1 MEVLTK
7 KVQKNIRRFSTIVVV
22 NILIIGICSAEIRE
36 ESILSRP
43 IIEGK
48 SIAGVNIG
56 DHESDIYKAIGF
68 PDKLESNFSTDPGL
82 EGKGLKLLIYGI
94 GEGGL
99 LLMYTRYQRVDAIW
113 LFGHPG
119 KSPYKG
125 RTKKGVGLGD
135 SSESVR
141 RKYGPPDQE
150 ETWLYKKYGIAFGVD
165 EKGTVGGILISK
177 PNTDLSDYMRMRP

>member
-56 DHESDIYKAIGF
+56 DHESDIDKAIGF
-68 PDKLESNFSTDPGL
+68 PDKLESDFSTDPGL
-82 EGKGLKLLIYGI
+82 EGKGLKLLIYGV
-94 GEGGL
+94 GQGGL
-99 LLMYTRYQRVDAIW
+99 LLMYTRYQQVDAIW
-113 LFGHPG
+113 LFGYPG
-119 KSPYKG
+119 KFPYKG
-125 RTKKGVGLGD
+125 KTTRGVGLGD
-135 SSESVR
+135 SSDSIKR
-141 RKYGPPDQE
+141 RYGPPDQDQE
-150 ETWLYKKYGIAFGVD
+150 GTWWYKKYGIAFGVD
-165 EKGTVGGILISK
+165 EKGIVGG
-177 PNTDLSDYMRMRP
+177 Y

>member
-1 MEVLTK
+1 MK
-7 KVQKNIRRFSTIVVV
+7 KTIRMIGSLLIIILINV
-22 NILIIGICSAEIRE
+22 LIIGICSSEIRDE
-36 ESILSRP
+36 AILSRP

-48 SIAGVNIG
+48 SIAGVNMG

-68 PDKLESNFSTDPGL
+68 PDKLESSFSTDPGL

-99 LLMYTRYQRVDAIW
+99 LLIYTRYQRVNAIW

-119 KSPYKG
+119 KSSYKG
-125 RTKKGVGLGD
+125 RTKRGVGLGD

-141 RKYGPPDQE
+141 IRYGPPDQE
-150 ETWLYKKYGIAFGVD
+150 ETWWYRKYGIAFGVD
-165 EKGTVGGILISK
+165 EKGAVGGILISK
-177 PNTDLSDYMRMRP
+177 PNTDLSGYMRMRP

>member
-1 MEVLTK
+1 MK
-7 KVQKNIRRFSTIVVV
+7 KVARIASRFLII
-22 NILIIGICSAEIRE
+22 ILISALFIGICNSEIRDE
-36 ESILSRP
+36 AILSRP

-48 SIAGVNIG
+48 SVAGVNIG

-82 EGKGLKLLIYGI
+82 EGKGLKLLMYGI

-99 LLMYTRYQRVDAIW
+99 LLIYTRYQRVKAIW
-113 LFGHPG
+113 LFSHPG
-119 KSPYKG
+119 KSSYKG
-125 RTKKGVGLGD
+125 RTNKGVGLGD

-141 RKYGPPDQE
+141 RRYGPPDQE
-150 ETWLYKKYGIAFGVD
+150 ETWWYKKYGIAFGVD

-177 PNTDLSDYMRMRP
+177 PNTDLSDYLRMKP

>member
-1 MEVLTK
+1 MRK
-7 KVQKNIRRFSTIVVV
+7 IIRMTGGFLII
-22 NILIIGICSAEIRE
+22 ILINALIMGICSSEIRDE
-36 ESILSRP
+36 TILSRP

-68 PDKLESNFSTDPGL
+68 PDKLESDFITDPGL

-99 LLMYTRYQRVDAIW
+99 LLMYTRYQRVEAIW
-113 LFGHPG
+113 LFGHHG
-119 KSPYKG
+119 KSSYKG
-125 RTKKGVGLGD
+125 KTKKGVGLGD

-141 RKYGPPDQE
+141 RRYGSPDQE
-150 ETWLYKKYGIAFGVD
+150 DTWWYKKYGIAFGID
-165 EKGTVGGILISK
+165 EKGFVGAILIAK
-177 PNTDLSDYMRMRP
+177 PDADLSDYIRMKP